1 MNYFYSL
8 DEYNN
13 NNNNNILAFLDFV
26 NALFILLIMFIR
38 YSFKAYIYSLFY
50 WTFI

>member
-8 DEYNN
+8 DEYNNNNN

-50 WTFI
+50 